1 MNLVHG
7 VHHKRSLEDYLIAF
21 LQVAIVATILGIVA
35 LVAVEAW
42 VAEDNARVV
51 NLQKHFYDIAMST
64 DVSPPR
70 APTGV
75 RPNYGEPSEP
85 KVRVFQDASRK
96 ATTGMG
102 YDARRAERGK

>member
-7 VHHKRSLEDYLIAF
+7 IHHKRTIEDYLIAF
-21 LQVAIVATILGIVA
+21 FQFAIVTTILGIVA
-35 LVAVEAW
+35 LVAVDAW

-64 DVSPPR
+64 DVTPPK

-75 RPNYGEPSEP
+75 KPNYGEPSEP
-85 KVRVFQDASRK
+85 KVRYFQDASRSV
-96 ATTGMG
+96 TSGMG

>member
-1 MNLVHG
+1 MKLYKV
-7 VHHKRSLEDYLIAF
+7 EDYLITF

-85 KVRVFQDASRK
+85 KVRYFQDAGRSV
-96 ATTGMG
+96 TSGMG

>member
-1 MNLVHG
+1 MKLTEG
-7 VHHKRSLEDYLIAF
+7 IHHKRTIEDYLIAF
-21 LQVAIVATILGIVA
+21 FQFAIVTTILGIVA
-35 LVAVEAW
+35 LVAVDAW

-64 DVSPPR
+64 DVTPTK

-75 RPNYGEPSEP
+75 KPNYGEPSEP
-85 KVRVFQDASRK
+85 KVRYFQDASRK

-102 YDARRAERGK
+102 YDARRAERGR